1 MWGTTVEIVENFDEP
16 KRILMKSWLAEH
28 SYKLNHD
35 NEIYFFDVPFNEAIE
50 TIKDFS
56 NFFNVEVFVSGTI
69 KPNQTKQSNPVI

>member
-1 MWGTTVEIVENFDEP
+1 MWGTNVQIVENFDEP
-16 KRILMKSWLAEH
+16 KRILMKSWLAERA
-28 SYKLNHD
+28 YKLNYD

-69 KPNQTKQSNPVI
+69 KPNKTI